1 MIDDQPVP
9 RVGDWYLDGE
19 DRLFTVVAINDDGSV
34 EIQTQDGSVEEMD
47 MDTWHDLGVEQAD
60 EPDDWSQAFD
70 DLEADEIEASEVG
83 PRRGH
88 GDPIGGL
95 DL

>member
-9 RVGDWYLDGE
+9 KVGDWYLDGE
-19 DRLFTVVAINDDGSV
+19 DRLFTVVAINDDDSV
-34 EIQTQDGSVEEMD
+34 EIQLQDGSVEEMD
-47 MDTWHDLGVEQAD
+47 MDTWHELGVESAD

-70 DLEADEIEASEVG
+70 DLEADDIETSEAG
-83 PRRGH
+83 ARRGYR
-88 GDPIGGL
+88 DPTEGL